1 MIPVTEVG
9 ISILLLKCVKSDY
22 GAKVITSLTKGG
34 PSCAGFRH
42 LDHFAEEGP
51 SQERFLEVGS
61 FCARDG
67 APDHEAPMEGNVRV
81 KVTLNDYL
89 CRLAPPVALHNKPFK
104 SV

>member
-1 MIPVTEVG
+1 VVEDELVQMVVWIYEGSKVWELSWMG
-9 ISILLLKCVKSDY
+9 LIDSLL
-22 GAKVITSLTKGG
+22 
-34 PSCAGFRH
+34 
-42 LDHFAEEGP
+42 EEGP
-51 SQERFLEVGS
+51 GQERFLEVGS
-61 FCARDG
+61 FCARDR